1 MIIPPELSAFLEILR
16 FPLETAGIILLM
28 QIRSRVDNHKVRIG
42 IVEKNLGIHYP
53 EEFKQ

>member
-1 MIIPPELSAFLEILR
+1 MEIPPEISAWLELAR
-16 FPLETAGIILLM
+16 FPLELVGIVLLM
-28 QIRSRVDNHKVRIG
+28 QIRARVDNHKVRIA